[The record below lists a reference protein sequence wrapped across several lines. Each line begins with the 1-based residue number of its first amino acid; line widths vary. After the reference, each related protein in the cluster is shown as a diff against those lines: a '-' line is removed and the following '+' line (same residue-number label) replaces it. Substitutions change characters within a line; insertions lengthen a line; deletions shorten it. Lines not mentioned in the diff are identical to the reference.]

1 MHPFRK
7 LILVS
12 LGRESSFEKDLIP
25 ADWARLFA
33 MARHQALIGVLND
46 GVHRLP
52 LHQLPPE
59 HINKDWDRLTGKI
72 AEIHARHISQTEEL
86 QAIFERLGLHGC
98 ILKGTGLAQLYPTP
112 ERRQCGDIDVWVQ
125 GRRKDILKAFRK
137 EFDVHDIVYQECKAD
152 IFDNTVVEVHF
163 HPTKMYNPFC
173 NARLQRWLEKNAPFC
188 HSERSEESDTLLYPD
203 ARFNAVF
210 CMAHMFRHYLEGGLG
225 LRQMMDYYYV
235 LRTLPAAERGPVM
248 QALKR
253 LGMARFA
260 AATMLS
266 LQFNFGLED
275 EYLLCPPD
283 QKLGKKL
290 INDIIKMG
298 NFGVLDQ
305 RNYGQDGES
314 KWARFKRKNKRV
326 FSNLKYYP
334 REILWSP
341 FSRISQFVWRLVM
354 GYV

>member
-7 LILVS
+7 LLLVS
-12 LGRESSFEKDLIP
+12 MGRESSFEKDLIP

-52 LHQLPPE
+52 DKQLPPE
-59 HINKDWDRLTGKI
+59 HIIKDWDRLTSKI

-86 QAIFERLGLHGC
+86 RAIFERLGLNGC

-125 GRRKDILKAFRK
+125 GRRKDILNALGK
-137 EFDVHDIVYQECKAD
+137 EFGVHDIIYQECKAD

-163 HPTKMYNPFC
+163 HPTKMYNPFT
-173 NARLQRWLEKNAPFC
+173 NAKLQRWLEQHSPISADAPL
-188 HSERSEESDTLLYPD
+188 TYPD
-203 ARFNAVF
+203 AVFNAVF

-235 LRTLPAAERGPVM
+235 LRMLPAAERGPVM

-260 AATMLS
+260 AATMVS
-266 LQFNFGLED
+266 MQHEFGLED

-283 QKLGKKL
+283 LKLGKKL
-290 INDIIKMG
+290 VNDMIKMG

-305 RNYGQDGES
+305 RNYGQSGET
-314 KWARFKRKNKRV
+314 KLARFKRKNKRV

-341 FSRISQFVWRLVM
+341 FARITQYVWRLIM
-354 GYV
+354 GYL